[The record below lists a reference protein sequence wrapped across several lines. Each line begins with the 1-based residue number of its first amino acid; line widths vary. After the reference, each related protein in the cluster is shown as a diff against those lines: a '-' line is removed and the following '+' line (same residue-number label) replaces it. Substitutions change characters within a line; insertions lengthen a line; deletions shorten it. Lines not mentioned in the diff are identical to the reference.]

1 MDERYTVLEP
11 EKESLLGT
19 GLRGVARAGARAL
32 ESVAGLPA
40 DIVGGGLALSDVA
53 SHKLGSLIGS
63 EKLQKANASKI
74 TDYLPTSSNIR
85 KYGTE
90 NIERALG
97 TDYLTPRTK
106 GEERFDE
113 YVGDVAS
120 LLVPFGGGSR
130 ISLKAL
136 KSAGGTAA
144 LGNLAKWGAEELGG
158 GEGTQAGAK
167 IGAMLLPSIFGAPSV
182 KKYMDSLYEKTS
194 SLLPKKEKVLAKE
207 LTERIKSVSND
218 LSKGTATP
226 TKDILKKP
234 VKDIK
239 KALKRGKGE
248 LGIIDAVQFKKDL
261 NEIIRDSSTTTSA
274 RGQLKEIVHD
284 INKSI
289 NTIGKEHPEFL
300 KSLRSADN
308 IWAGLTEGS
317 KVTKFLDKYVQKYAF
332 HPLTLGLLGLHGGLG
347 TALKVGGSLAGYEGF
362 KVLQSF
368 AKSREIRKYYGH
380 TVSSALK
387 NNAPQSLKS
396 MQKLDEAI
404 RKQEQGEYIVL

>member
-40 DIVGGGLALSDVA
+40 DIVGAGLALSDVA

-120 LLVPFGGGSR
+120 FLVPFGGGSR

-144 LGNLAKWGAEELGG
+144 LGNLA
-158 GEGTQAGAK
+158 
-167 IGAMLLPSIFGAPSV
+167 I
-182 KKYMDSLYEKTS
+182 
-194 SLLPKKEKVLAKE
+194 
-207 LTERIKSVSND
+207 RCR
-218 LSKGTATP
+218 TP
-226 TKDILKKP
+226 LIY
-234 VKDIK
+234 
-239 KALKRGKGE
+239 
-248 LGIIDAVQFKKDL
+248 
-261 NEIIRDSSTTTSA
+261 N
-274 RGQLKEIVHD
+274 
-284 INKSI
+284 
-289 NTIGKEHPEFL
+289 
-300 KSLRSADN
+300 
-308 IWAGLTEGS
+308 
-317 KVTKFLDKYVQKYAF
+317 
-332 HPLTLGLLGLHGGLG
+332 
-347 TALKVGGSLAGYEGF
+347 
-362 KVLQSF
+362 
-368 AKSREIRKYYGH
+368 
-380 TVSSALK
+380 
-387 NNAPQSLKS
+387 
-396 MQKLDEAI
+396 
-404 RKQEQGEYIVL
+404 